1 MKLKLL
7 AIVALLAGGGL
18 AIAASL
24 GTFGASAAAVSTFLT
39 AQAAVADVVNQVA
52 ATGTV
57 APTTTYSLAF
67 GAAPSTTAASS
78 ASSSSSISSSS
89 AQGSTTVTWPV
100 KTVTVKVGDSVKKG
114 QVLATASTTDLQ
126 AQLDDAT
133 RAFQTAQ
140 IQVAQAQAQL
150 DSATTTSAIQQA
162 QVGLNN
168 AQTGKAH
175 ASASLIALAG
185 QLKFA
190 SLTAPVAGIV
200 TDVAVQAGADAP
212 SGAAITLAGGTLEV
226 TTSVVES
233 DVASISVGQA
243 ATVSIAALNGATI
256 DGTVASIA
264 PAASSSG
271 SGGVVSFA
279 VEVALANPPAG
290 LRSGMSAD
298 VTITTAS
305 ATGVLAI
312 PARAL
317 SGTAGAYR
325 VRVLAADGS
334 VITNTVTVGLITSS
348 LVEIKS
354 GLQAGDRVIT
364 GTSTQQ
370 STTNRAGGGTN
381 GAIPGAG
388 GGNFRVVTP

>member
-24 GTFGASAAAVSTFLT
+24 GTFGASATAASTFLT

-57 APTTTYSLAF
+57 ASTTTYGLAF
-67 GAAPSTTAASS
+67 GAAPSTTAAASS
-78 ASSSSSISSSS
+78 ASSSASN
-89 AQGSTTVTWPV
+89 AQGSTVTWPV
-100 KTVTVKVGDSVKKG
+100 KTVAVKVGDGVTKG
-114 QVLATASTTDLQ
+114 QVLATALTTDLQ
-126 AQLDDAT
+126 AQVDDAA
-133 RAFQTAQ
+133 RAYRTAQ
-140 IQVAQAQAQL
+140 IQLAQAQTQV
-150 DSATTTSAIQQA
+150 DNATTTDALRQA
-162 QVGLNN
+162 RVGLYN
-168 AQTGKAH
+168 AQTGLAH
-175 ASASLIALAG
+175 SASSLVALEA
-185 QLKFA
+185 QIKLA
-190 SLTAPVAGIV
+190 TLTAPVAGIV
-200 TDVAVQAGADAP
+200 TAVAIQAGVDAP

-243 ATVSIAALNGATI
+243 ATVSIAALNGASI

-264 PAASSSG
+264 PAASTGGNS
-271 SGGVVSFA
+271 GVVSFA
-279 VEVALANPPAG
+279 VEVALTNPPAG

-317 SGTAGAYR
+317 AGTASAYR

-334 VITNTVTVGLITSS
+334 VSTQDVTVGLITAS

-370 STTNRAGGGTN
+370 STTNRPGGGGTN
-381 GAIPGAG
+381 GAFPGAG
-388 GGNFRVVTP
+388 GGNFRVTTP

>member
-1 MKLKLL
+1 MKFKLL
-7 AIVALLAGGGL
+7 AIVALLVGGGL

-24 GTFGASAAAVSTFLT
+24 GTFGASATAASTFLT

-52 ATGTV
+52 ATGSV

-78 ASSSSSISSSS
+78 SSSS
-89 AQGSTTVTWPV
+89 AQGTTTVTWPV
-100 KTVTVKVGDSVKKG
+100 KTVAAKVGDSVKKG
-114 QVLATASTTDLQ
+114 QVLAAASTTDLQ
-126 AQLDDAT
+126 AQVEDAS
-133 RAFQTAQ
+133 RAVGTANLQ
-140 IQVAQAQAQL
+140 LAQAQTQL
-150 DSATTTSAIQQA
+150 DNATTTDTVRQARIGLYNAETGLAHTRTSLTTLQA
-162 QVGLNN
+162 QLN
-168 AQTGKAH
+168 
-175 ASASLIALAG
+175 LAT
-185 QLKFA
+185 
-190 SLTAPVAGIV
+190 LTAPVAGIV
-200 TDVAVQAGADAP
+200 TAVAIQAGADAP

-243 ATVSIAALNGATI
+243 ATVSIAALNSSTI

-264 PAASSSG
+264 PAASSAGNS
-271 SGGVVSFA
+271 GVVSFA
-279 VEVALANPPAG
+279 VEVALTNPPAG

-312 PARAL
+312 PARGL
-317 SGTAGAYR
+317 NGTAGAYR

-334 VITNTVTVGLITSS
+334 VSTTDVTVGLITAS

-381 GAIPGAG
+381 GAFPGAG
-388 GGNFRVVTP
+388 GGNFRVTTP

>member
-1 MKLKLL
+1 MKFKLL

-24 GTFGASAAAVSTFLT
+24 GTFGASATAASTFLT

-67 GAAPSTTAASS
+67 GAAPSTTAV
-78 ASSSSSISSSS
+78 ASSSSSSSSS
-89 AQGSTTVTWPV
+89 AQGSSTVTWPV
-100 KTVTVKVGDSVKKG
+100 ETVAVKVGDRVTKG

-126 AQLDDAT
+126 AQVDDAA
-133 RAFQTAQ
+133 RAYRTAQ
-140 IQVAQAQAQL
+140 IQLAQAQTQV
-150 DSATTTSAIQQA
+150 DNATTTDAIRQA
-162 QVGLNN
+162 RVGLYN
-168 AQTGKAH
+168 AQTGLAH
-175 ASASLIALAG
+175 SASSLVTLEA
-185 QLKFA
+185 QLKLA
-190 SLTAPVAGIV
+190 TLTASVAGIV
-200 TDVAVQAGADAP
+200 TAVAIQAGADAP

-226 TTSVVES
+226 TTSVVET

-243 ATVSIAALNGATI
+243 ATVSIGALNGSTI

-264 PAASSSG
+264 PAASSAGNS
-271 SGGVVSFA
+271 GVVSFA
-279 VEVALANPPAG
+279 VEVALTNPPAG

-305 ATGVLAI
+305 AMGVLAI

-317 SGTAGAYR
+317 TGTAGAYR

-334 VITNTVTVGLITSS
+334 VTTNTVTVGLITAS
-348 LVEIKS
+348 LVEIKL

-364 GTSTQQ
+364 GSSTQQ

-381 GAIPGAG
+381 GAFPGAG
-388 GGNFRVVTP
+388 GGNFRVTTP

>member
-7 AIVALLAGGGL
+7 AIVVLLVGGGV
-18 AIAASL
+18 AVAASL
-24 GTFGASAAAVSTFLT
+24 GTFGASATAASTFLT
-39 AQAAVADVVNQVA
+39 SQAANADVVNQVA

-57 APTTTYSLAF
+57 AATTTYSLVF
-67 GAAPSTTAASS
+67 GSVPSTGTAASS
-78 ASSSSSISSSS
+78 SSSS
-89 AQGSTTVTWPV
+89 AQGTTTVTWPV
-100 KTVTVKVGDSVKKG
+100 KTVTVKVGDQVTKG
-114 QVLATASTTDLQ
+114 QVLATASTIDLQ
-126 AQLDDAT
+126 AQVDDAT
-133 RAFQTAQ
+133 RAFQTAE

-150 DSATTTSAIQQA
+150 DGATTTSAIQQA

-175 ASASLIALAG
+175 ASVSLIALAG
-185 QLKFA
+185 QLKLA
-190 SLTAPVAGIV
+190 SLTAPVAGVV
-200 TDVAVQAGADAP
+200 TAVAVQAGANAP

-243 ATVSIAALNGATI
+243 ATVTIAALNGVSVDA
-256 DGTVASIA
+256 TVASIA
-264 PAASSSG
+264 PAASSG
-271 SGGVVSFA
+271 SSSSSSVVSFA
-279 VEVALANPPAG
+279 VEVALTNPPAG

-317 SGTAGAYR
+317 TGTAGAYR
-325 VRVLAADGS
+325 VRVVAADGTVS
-334 VITNTVTVGLITSS
+334 TKDVTVGLITSS

-354 GLQAGDRVIT
+354 GLQAGDRVVT

-370 STTNRAGGGTN
+370 STTNGAAGGG
-381 GAIPGAG
+381 GG
-388 GGNFRVVTP
+388 GGNGGFPGGGGIRVVNP

>member
-7 AIVALLAGGGL
+7 AIVVLLAGGAL
-18 AIAASL
+18 AVAASL
-24 GTFGASAAAVSTFLT
+24 GTFGASATAASTFLT

-67 GAAPSTTAASS
+67 GAAPSTATASS
-78 ASSSSSISSSS
+78 ASSSSSS

-100 KTVTVKVGDSVKKG
+100 KSVTVKVGDSVKKG

-126 AQLDDAT
+126 AQVDDAS
-133 RAFQTAQ
+133 RAVGTANLQ
-140 IQVAQAQAQL
+140 LEQAQTQL
-150 DSATTTSAIQQA
+150 DNATTTDTIRQA
-162 QVGLNN
+162 RIGLYN
-168 AQTGKAH
+168 AESGVAH
-175 ASASLIALAG
+175 ARTTLTALQV
-185 QLKFA
+185 QLKLA
-190 SLTAPVAGIV
+190 TLTAPVAGIV
-200 TDVAVQAGADAP
+200 TAVSIQVGVDAP
-212 SGAAITLAGGTLEV
+212 SGVAITLAGGTLEV

-243 ATVSIAALNGATI
+243 ATVAIAALNGASI

-264 PAASSSG
+264 PAASSGSSG
-271 SGGVVSFA
+271 SSSVVSFA
-279 VEVALANPPAG
+279 VEVALTNPPAG
-290 LRSGMSAD
+290 LRSGMTAD

-317 SGTAGAYR
+317 TGTAGAYR

-334 VITNTVTVGLITSS
+334 VSTKVVTVGLITSS
-348 LVEIKS
+348 LVEVKS
-354 GLQAGDRVIT
+354 GLQAGDRVVT
-364 GTSTQQ
+364 GTSTTQ
-370 STTNRAGGGTN
+370 STTNGAAGGG
-381 GAIPGAG
+381 GG
-388 GGNFRVVTP
+388 GGNGAFPGGGGIRVVNP

>member
-18 AIAASL
+18 AVAASL
-24 GTFGASAAAVSTFLT
+24 GTFGASATAASTFLT

-67 GAAPSTTAASS
+67 GAAPSTTAA
-78 ASSSSSISSSS
+78 ASSSSSS
-89 AQGSTTVTWPV
+89 AQGSSTVTWPV
-100 KTVTVKVGDSVKKG
+100 KTLAVKVGDGVTKG

-126 AQLDDAT
+126 AQVDDAT
-133 RAFQTAQ
+133 RAYRTTQ
-140 IQVAQAQAQL
+140 IQLSQAQTQLDGATTTGATLQAQA
-150 DSATTTSAIQQA
+150 
-162 QVGLNN
+162 GLYN
-168 AQTGKAH
+168 AQTANAH
-175 ASASLIALAG
+175 ARASLIALAA
-185 QLKFA
+185 QLKLA
-190 SLTAPVAGIV
+190 TLTAPVAGVV
-200 TDVAVQAGADAP
+200 TAVAVQAGSDAP

-243 ATVSIAALNGATI
+243 ATVSIAALNGASI
-256 DGTVASIA
+256 DGTVATIA
-264 PAASSSG
+264 PAASSGGNS
-271 SGGVVSFA
+271 GVVSFA
-279 VEVALANPPAG
+279 VEVALTNPPAG

-317 SGTAGAYR
+317 AGTAGAYR

-334 VITNTVTVGLITSS
+334 VSTKDVTVGLITAS
-348 LVEIKS
+348 LVEIQS

-381 GAIPGAG
+381 GAFPGAG
-388 GGNFRVVTP
+388 GGNFRVTTP

>member
-24 GTFGASAAAVSTFLT
+24 GTFNASAAAASTFLT

-67 GAAPSTTAASS
+67 GSAPSTATA
-78 ASSSSSISSSS
+78 ASSSSSSSSS

-100 KTVTVKVGDSVKKG
+100 KTVAVKVGDSVTTG

-126 AQLDDAT
+126 AQVDDAA
-133 RAFQTAQ
+133 RAYYTAQ
-140 IQVAQAQAQL
+140 IQLAQAQTQV
-150 DSATTTSAIQQA
+150 DNATTTDAIRQA
-162 QVGLNN
+162 RVGLYN
-168 AQTGKAH
+168 AQTGLAH
-175 ASASLIALAG
+175 SASTLVTLEA
-185 QLKFA
+185 QLKLA
-190 SLTAPVAGIV
+190 TLTAPVAGIV
-200 TDVAVQAGADAP
+200 TDVAIQVGADAP
-212 SGAAITLAGGTLEV
+212 SGVAITLAGGTLEV

-243 ATVSIAALNGATI
+243 ATVSIAALNGASI

-264 PAASSSG
+264 PAASSGG
-271 SGGVVSFA
+271 SSGVVSFA
-279 VEVALANPPAG
+279 VEVALTNPPAG

-317 SGTAGAYR
+317 AGTAGAYN
-325 VRVLAADGS
+325 VRVLAADGTVS
-334 VITNTVTVGLITSS
+334 TKTVTVGLITAS
-348 LVEIKS
+348 LVEITS

-388 GGNFRVVTP
+388 GGNFRVTTP

>member
-1 MKLKLL
+1 
-7 AIVALLAGGGL
+7 
-18 AIAASL
+18 
-24 GTFGASAAAVSTFLT
+24 
-39 AQAAVADVVNQVA
+39 VNQVA

-67 GAAPSTTAASS
+67 GAAPSTTAV
-78 ASSSSSISSSS
+78 ASSSSSSSSS
-89 AQGSTTVTWPV
+89 AQGSSTVTWPV
-100 KTVTVKVGDSVKKG
+100 KTVAVKVGDRVTKG

-126 AQLDDAT
+126 AQVDDAA
-133 RAFQTAQ
+133 RAYRTAQ
-140 IQVAQAQAQL
+140 IQLAQAQTQV
-150 DSATTTSAIQQA
+150 DNATTTDAIRQA
-162 QVGLNN
+162 RVGLYN
-168 AQTGKAH
+168 AQTGLAH
-175 ASASLIALAG
+175 SASSLVTLEA
-185 QLKFA
+185 QLKLA
-190 SLTAPVAGIV
+190 TLTASVAGIV
-200 TDVAVQAGADAP
+200 TAVAIQAGADAP

-226 TTSVVES
+226 TTSVVET

-243 ATVSIAALNGATI
+243 ATVSIGALNGSTI

-264 PAASSSG
+264 PAASSAGNS
-271 SGGVVSFA
+271 GVVSFA
-279 VEVALANPPAG
+279 VEVALTNPPAG

-305 ATGVLAI
+305 AMGVLAI

-317 SGTAGAYR
+317 TGTAGAYR

-334 VITNTVTVGLITSS
+334 VTTNTVTVGLITAS

-381 GAIPGAG
+381 GAFPGPG
-388 GGNFRVVTP
+388 GGNFRVTTP

>member
-1 MKLKLL
+1 MKWKLL
-7 AIVALLAGGGL
+7 AIVALVAGGAV
-18 AIAASL
+18 AIAASF
-24 GTFGASAAAVSTFLT
+24 GAFGASASAASSFLT
-39 AQAAVADVVNQVA
+39 SQAAVADVVNQVA

-57 APTTTYSLAF
+57 APTTTYTLAF
-67 GAAPSTTAASS
+67 GVAPSSAAA
-78 ASSSSSISSSS
+78 ASSSSSSANGSGSS
-89 AQGSTTVTWPV
+89 TVTWPV
-100 KTVTVKVGDSVKKG
+100 KSVAVKIGDRVTKG

-126 AQLDDAT
+126 AQVDDAA
-133 RAFQTAQ
+133 RAFETAE
-140 IQVAQAQAQL
+140 IQLAQAQAQR
-150 DSATTTSAIQQA
+150 DNATTTDAIQQA
-162 QVGLNN
+162 QIGLYN
-168 AQTGKAH
+168 AQTRNAH
-175 ASASLIALAG
+175 ASSSLIALEA
-185 QLKFA
+185 QLKLA
-190 SLTAPVAGIV
+190 SLRVPVTGIV
-200 TDVAVQAGADAP
+200 TDVAIQAGSDAP

-243 ATVSIAALNGATI
+243 ATVTIAALDGVAI

-271 SGGVVSFA
+271 SSGVVSYA
-279 VEVALANPPAG
+279 VEVALTNPPDG

-317 SGTAGAYR
+317 TGTAGSYR
-325 VRVLAADGS
+325 VRVLAADGT
-334 VITNTVTVGLITSS
+334 VATKVVTVGLITSS

-354 GLQAGDRVIT
+354 GLQAGDVVIT

-381 GAIPGAG
+381 GAFPAG